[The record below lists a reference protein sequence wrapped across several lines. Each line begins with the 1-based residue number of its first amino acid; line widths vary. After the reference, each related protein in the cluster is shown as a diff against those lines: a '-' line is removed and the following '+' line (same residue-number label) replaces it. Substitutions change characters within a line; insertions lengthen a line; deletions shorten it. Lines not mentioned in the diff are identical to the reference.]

1 MLKTKNGWIM
11 WDGEEG
17 GTMVR
22 VDSIVAVDFGHHTD
36 KGAWLVIY
44 IGHDEFF
51 SFKGDCAKMLQ
62 EWLWWRF
69 SGAVC
74 NDLDLP

>member
-1 MLKTKNGWIM
+1 MLKTQNGWIK
-11 WDGEEG
+11 WDGEDG

-22 VDSIVAVDFGHHTD
+22 VDSIVAVDFGHPPN
-36 KGAWLVIY
+36 KGAWLTIY

-51 SFKGDCAKMLQ
+51 SFEGEHAKMLQ
-62 EWLWWRF
+62 EWLWWQF
-69 SGAVC
+69 SGAVS